1 MGVILDQLLEM
12 PELKDLKLV
21 SGANGVNKIVR
32 WVHIVEAPEILEYVQ
47 SNELIILTGMAV
59 FNNPQNF
66 VDLVEGLIE
75 KNAAGLVLNVGKY
88 LEKVPDEIN
97 RIADENSFAILELP
111 WKRSIAEMTKVI
123 CGEIVKRQMEDMAN
137 QELLMNILFFNKV
150 TYEDFIRKIPDYRY
164 DSSMTYRVAIIEME
178 NAADSM
184 ETFYN
189 SVNSAAS
196 DSRHRAISYLLDNS
210 VILLLVNEKDRYPNL
225 NIFADVIRKNCKNN
239 FPDMSFSVS
248 MGNPYN
254 DFSQIRKS
262 YHEAEKALKAMK
274 AEGERDATV
283 FYSDIGGYKLLM
295 EIENTGL
302 LKEYYDDTLGKLEL
316 YDIQNNSDFMEI
328 LYTFLKED
336 GSYIQTSNKLFMHRN
351 TLMYK
356 MNKIHE
362 ILKVD
367 LADPKVRFE
376 LYLGFMVKKM
386 ISE

>member
-1 MGVILDQLLEM
+1 
-12 PELKDLKLV
+12 V
-21 SGANGVNKIVR
+21 SGANGANKIVR

-47 SNELIILTGMAV
+47 SDELIILTGMAV

-66 VDLVEGLIE
+66 VELVEGLIE

-88 LEKVPDEIN
+88 IDKVPDEIS
-97 RIADENSFAILELP
+97 RIAEENSFAILELP
-111 WKRSIAEMTKVI
+111 WERSIAEMTKVI
-123 CGEIVKRQMEDMAN
+123 CGEIVKRQMEDIAN
-137 QELLMNILFFNKV
+137 QELLMNILFLNKV
-150 TYEDFIRKIPDYRY
+150 TYEDFMRKIPDYRY
-164 DSSMTYRVAIIEME
+164 DASMSYRIAIVTME
-178 NAADSM
+178 NVPRSGEDEKAVNIM
-184 ETFYN
+184 EVFYN

-196 DSRHRAISYLLDNS
+196 DSRHRTISYLLDKS

-225 NIFADVIRKNCKNN
+225 NMFADMIRKNCKNN
-239 FPDMSFSVS
+239 FPYMSFSVS
-248 MGNPYN
+248 IGNAYN
-254 DFSQIRKS
+254 DFSQIKKS
-262 YHEAEKALKAMK
+262 YIEAEKAIKVIK
-274 AEGERDATV
+274 AEGKRDATV
-283 FYSDIGGYKLLM
+283 FYSGIGGYKLLM

-302 LKEYYDDTLGKLEL
+302 LQEYYHDTLGQLEQ
-316 YDIQNNSDFMEI
+316 YDIQNRSDFMEI
-328 LYTFLKED
+328 LYTFLQED

-386 ISE
+386 INE